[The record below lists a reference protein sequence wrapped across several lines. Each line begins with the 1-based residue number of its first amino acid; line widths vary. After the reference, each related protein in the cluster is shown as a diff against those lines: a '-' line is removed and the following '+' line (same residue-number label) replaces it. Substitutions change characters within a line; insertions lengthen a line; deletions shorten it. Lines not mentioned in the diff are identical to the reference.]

1 MTKGSKMRFERWLP
15 GVTLVLMMGA
25 PLSWGQERAEL
36 IPLWKN
42 DRSVATGPEVGDRIP
57 DFQAM
62 DRSRQT
68 RDFDS
73 LKGTGGLVFLVVRS
87 ADW

>member
-1 MTKGSKMRFERWLP
+1 MGLDRWLA
-15 GVTLVLMMGA
+15 GAILLLMMSA

-42 DRSVATGPEVGDRIP
+42 DRNVTTGPEVGDKIP
-57 DFQAM
+57 DFQAV
-62 DRSRQT
+62 DRSGKS

-73 LKGTGGLVFLVVRS
+73 LKGPEGLVFLVVRS

>member
-1 MTKGSKMRFERWLP
+1 MKGWKMGLDRWLT
-15 GVTLVLMMGA
+15 GAILLLMTRA

-42 DRSVATGPEVGDRIP
+42 DRNVTTGPEVGEKIP
-57 DFQAM
+57 DFQAV
-62 DRSRQT
+62 DRGGKT

-73 LKGTGGLVFLVVRS
+73 LKGSEGLVFLVVRS